1 MEIKKV
7 FQQLDEEFSFSMPS
21 VVSRC
26 LASQHASTRLKGH
39 SRRSK
44 SIPAFQQ
51 LDDAVSHFNVLCHV
65 KVLGITANF
74 HKIRYALIV

>member
-44 SIPAFQQ
+44 VFQHSSIPA
-51 LDDAVSHFNVLCHV
+51 A
-65 KVLGITANF
+65 
-74 HKIRYALIV
+74 